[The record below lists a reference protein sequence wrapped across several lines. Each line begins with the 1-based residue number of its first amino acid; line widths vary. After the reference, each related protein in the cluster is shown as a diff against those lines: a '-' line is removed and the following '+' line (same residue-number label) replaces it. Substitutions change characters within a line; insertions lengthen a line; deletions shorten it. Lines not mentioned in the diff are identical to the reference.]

1 MASKFFYS
9 AAMAVLLMFS
19 VSGCSLLE
27 VVEDSPMAS
36 YIVVQQSTLRFIGD
50 DVERAERVIEIA
62 EQVEEYAAGT
72 VTVALLIDYTR
83 AQVRWDKMSLADA
96 ALLDSLL
103 MQLSISLE
111 DKMGT
116 GELSPE
122 DLINV
127 QTVVEWIKQNAQF
140 AVENIR

>member
-1 MASKFFYS
+1 MWKALILAGMLVGMA
-9 AAMAVLLMFS
+9 
-19 VSGCSLLE
+19 GCSLLE
-27 VVEDSPMAS
+27 VVEDSPIAS

-50 DVERAERVIEIA
+50 DMERAERVVEIA

-103 MQLSISLE
+103 MQLSFSLE

-122 DLINV
+122 DLVNV
-127 QTVVEWIKQNAQF
+127 QTVVGWIKSNAEL
-140 AVENIR
+140 AIRRG

>member
-1 MASKFFYS
+1 MCKALILAGMLVGMA
-9 AAMAVLLMFS
+9 
-19 VSGCSLLE
+19 GCSLLE

-50 DVERAERVIEIA
+50 DVERAERVMEIA
-62 EQVEEYAAGT
+62 EQVGEYTAGT

-103 MQLSISLE
+103 MQLSFSLE

-122 DLINV
+122 DLVNV
-127 QTVVEWIKQNAQF
+127 QTVVGWIKSNAEL
-140 AVENIR
+140 VMRNG

>member
-19 VSGCSLLE
+19 VAGCSLLE
-27 VVEDSPMAS
+27 VVEDSPVAS

-50 DVERAERVIEIA
+50 DVERAERVMEIA

-83 AQVRWDKMSLADA
+83 AQVRWDRMSLADA

-103 MQLSISLE
+103 TQLSLSLE

-127 QTVVEWIKQNAQF
+127 QTVVGWIKTNAEM
-140 AVENIR
+140 AMRHD

>member
-1 MASKFFYS
+1 MWKALILAGMLVGMA
-9 AAMAVLLMFS
+9 
-19 VSGCSLLE
+19 GCSLLE

-50 DVERAERVIEIA
+50 DMERAERVMEIA

-96 ALLDSLL
+96 ALLDGLL
-103 MQLSISLE
+103 MQLSFSLE

-122 DLINV
+122 DLVNV
-127 QTVVEWIKQNAQF
+127 QTVVGWIKSNAEL
-140 AVENIR
+140 AMRHG

>member
-1 MASKFFYS
+1 MWKALILAGMLVGMA
-9 AAMAVLLMFS
+9 
-19 VSGCSLLE
+19 GCSLLE

-50 DVERAERVIEIA
+50 DVERAERVMEIA

-103 MQLSISLE
+103 MQLSFSLE

-122 DLINV
+122 DLVNV
-127 QTVVEWIKQNAQF
+127 QTVVGWIKSNAEL
-140 AVENIR
+140 AMRHG